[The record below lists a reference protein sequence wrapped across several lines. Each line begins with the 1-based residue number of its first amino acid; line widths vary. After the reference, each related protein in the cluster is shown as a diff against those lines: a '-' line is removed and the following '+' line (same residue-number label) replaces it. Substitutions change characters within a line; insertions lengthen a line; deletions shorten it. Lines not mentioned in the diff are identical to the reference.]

1 MTAVRWCHGAAVVV
15 LLLLSV
21 DVAAGRNQP
30 TVLSTTTATKRRFQR
45 DTVPHK
51 SSLSSDDASPLT
63 RIQSIPRGGFSV
75 PVPAVINNPTNVASF
90 LSAMDLLGTA
100 VFAFSTAV
108 GGGTLRDCFLG
119 TGTVFWLKNPIYLQI
134 SLVTAWLTLLFWP
147 KLEQNLGITGS
158 ELPVCIADAIGLAAF
173 AVVGAQK
180 AAGLGLPTLAWVVCG
195 LLSACFG
202 GVVRDV
208 VCREKSRIMYPQRT
222 LYGVPPMM
230 GAVMYA
236 LLSVKTS
243 METHLIVCLSFAT
256 TLLL

>member
-1 MTAVRWCHGAAVVV
+1 
-15 LLLLSV
+15 
-21 DVAAGRNQP
+21 
-30 TVLSTTTATKRRFQR
+30 
-45 DTVPHK
+45 
-51 SSLSSDDASPLT
+51 
-63 RIQSIPRGGFSV
+63 V

-100 VFAFSTAV
+100 VFAFSGAVTAGKKGMDMMGMSIIATVTAV

-256 TLLL
+256 TLLLRMAAFGKTWRLPYWK